1 MDEVAQV
8 KKNAETIAEK
18 DGGDRQPGVEQKDSN
33 DNQQTVKGNKMKKA
47 DKVLDDQLEQN

>member
-8 KKNAETIAEK
+8 KKNADTIAEK
-18 DGGDRQPGVEQKDSN
+18 DGGDRQPSVEQKDSS

-47 DKVLDDQLEQN
+47 DKVLDD